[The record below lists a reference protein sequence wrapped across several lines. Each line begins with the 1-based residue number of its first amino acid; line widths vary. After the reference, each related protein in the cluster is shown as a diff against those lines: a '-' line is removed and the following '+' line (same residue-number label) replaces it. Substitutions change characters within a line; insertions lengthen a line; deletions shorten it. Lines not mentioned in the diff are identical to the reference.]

1 MFKKITIAFDESEEA
16 GRALLAAIELAKSFE
31 ASLNVISVIEPP
43 PIYFSF
49 STSVAP
55 YIRWTDEMQTK
66 YTNLQSKARQLAENA
81 GLAIEATISNGDEIG
96 SILAAARHNECDL
109 LVVGMPKHIWT
120 SGHTGEKLAEG
131 VPCALLGIR

>member
-43 PIYFSF
+43 PIYLSF

>member
-43 PIYFSF
+43 PIYLSF
-49 STSVAP
+49 STSVSP
-55 YIRWTDEMQTK
+55 YIRWTNEMQTR

-96 SILAAARHNECDL
+96 SILAAAKHDECDL